1 MACLAKTHSEY
12 LSGSSAEYNSLNSLV
27 LSFLS
32 LSLAENALVTGLIV
46 YKIVIAYR
54 GIQGLANRV
63 GHPNVLGRDIAPII
77 SILIESGVITF
88 TAQLVQILM
97 YRFDIDNGYLVVG
110 GFVVQLYVRALL
122 LFSQMLDEY
131 YIYPIMQGISTAI
144 VIVRVEMGLSY
155 ESDNE
160 TSTTL
165 INFASSNNSDD
176 TLPSN

>member
-88 TAQLVQILM
+88 MAQLVQTLIYKFNFTAYPL
-97 YRFDIDNGYLVVG
+97 IGGLVV
-110 GFVVQLYVRALL
+110 QIYVRG
-122 LFSQMLDEY
+122 F
-131 YIYPIMQGISTAI
+131 TF
-144 VIVRVEMGLSY
+144 
-155 ESDNE
+155 NC
-160 TSTTL
+160 
-165 INFASSNNSDD
+165 
-176 TLPSN
+176 